1 MKQNRRKSKK
11 RSYVRYIRLINNMT
25 VGELAYR
32 AKIDPLHLDKIE
44 RGAVPCTELNARR
57 IATLFG
63 APYEWESFVTK
74 PVEYA

>member
-1 MKQNRRKSKK
+1 
-11 RSYVRYIRLINNMT
+11 MT

-63 APYEWESFVTK
+63 APYEWESFVTR